1 MYIPILY
8 VTRMNQNKNDSIN
21 SYCSIVV
28 FLTKTVVFPTSGFQ
42 HLTLCPRQ
50 YKWKVTTTYLAIRN
64 KNS

>member
-1 MYIPILY
+1 
-8 VTRMNQNKNDSIN
+8 MNQNKNDSIN